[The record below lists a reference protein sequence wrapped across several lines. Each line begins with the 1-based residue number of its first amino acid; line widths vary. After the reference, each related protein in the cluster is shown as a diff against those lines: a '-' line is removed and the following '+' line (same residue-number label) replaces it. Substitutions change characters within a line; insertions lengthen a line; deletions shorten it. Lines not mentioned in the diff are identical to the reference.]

1 MGGARPAPTV
11 AATAALLLGS
21 AAVALLSRAVAFP
34 TAATSVPVLAA
45 MVVCAVLVLRTVA
58 GLGTGWGELR
68 SRLGWLVGVAVVY
81 PGLWGA
87 AALVSWSAP
96 DGTAAWA
103 TAALAGVAH
112 LPLIASF
119 SLVPLLAVR
128 YLGRGSSRA
137 PAVAVLVL
145 GVLAA
150 TGFVLFFD
158 AFEPFAADALVA
170 SGPGESIGAALNLA
184 FLASVL
190 VGPAVSLVAAW
201 RSETEAARRLALVG
215 ASALAGAALVMVCGA
230 AVAVAGAGD
239 VVVLVGMYAALAVV
253 CLGSVRALATPR
265 LPTTD
270 RGGAGDGGIGDG
282 FGAGGGRTGAG
293 VTGAGVTGA
302 GGTGA
307 GGTGAAGAGGVGGQV
322 DETGSV
328 GSTGHPSPSATG
340 ATSRAPG
347 GCEQLTPRESEVLAL
362 LAAGLSNA
370 GIAARLVL
378 SERTVDAHL
387 RAVFTKLDLPE
398 GPQQNRRVHAA
409 KRWAEA
415 SERAVRTG

>member
-1 MGGARPAPTV
+1 M
-11 AATAALLLGS
+11 ATAALLLGS

-302 GGTGA
+302 GVTGAGVTGA
-307 GGTGAAGAGGVGGQV
+307 GGTGAAGSGGVGGPV

-328 GSTGHPSPSATG
+328 GSTVHPSPSPSATG
-340 ATSRAPG
+340 ATPRAPG

-409 KRWAEA
+409 RRWAEA

>member
-1 MGGARPAPTV
+1 MGRARPAPAV
-11 AATAALLLGS
+11 AAVVALVLGS

-34 TAATSVPVLAA
+34 TVATSLPVLAA

-58 GLGTGWGELR
+58 RLGTGWDALR
-68 SRLGWLVGVAVVY
+68 SRLAWLVAVAVVY
-81 PGLWGA
+81 PGVWGA
-87 AALVSWSAP
+87 AALASWSAP

-128 YLGRGSSRA
+128 YLGRGSSHA
-137 PAVAVLVL
+137 PAVAVGVL

-150 TGFVLFFD
+150 CGFVLFFD

-170 SGPGESIGAALNLA
+170 WGPGEDLGAALNLA

-190 VGPAVSLVAAW
+190 MGPAVSLVAAW

-270 RGGAGDGGIGDG
+270 RGGVGDG
-282 FGAGGGRTGAG
+282 ASGGGG
-293 VTGAGVTGA
+293 V
-302 GGTGA
+302 
-307 GGTGAAGAGGVGGQV
+307 GAAGTGGVGGQV
-322 DETGSV
+322 EESWSG
-328 GSTGHPSPSATG
+328 GSTAHPPPSAAS
-340 ATSRAPG
+340 ATSPAPVA
-347 GCEQLTPRESEVLAL
+347 CEQLTPRESEVLAL

-409 KRWAEA
+409 RRWAEA
-415 SERAVRTG
+415 SERAVRAG